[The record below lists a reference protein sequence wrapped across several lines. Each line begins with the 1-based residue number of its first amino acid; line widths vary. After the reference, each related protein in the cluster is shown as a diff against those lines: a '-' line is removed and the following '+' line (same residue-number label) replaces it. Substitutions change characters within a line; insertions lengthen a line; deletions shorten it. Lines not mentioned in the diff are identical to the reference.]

1 MSDAKEE
8 REEAFSCPECRA
20 GVMNLQHMAY
30 YTWLTGELISVP
42 DFPAWVCDVCGL
54 REYDARAIAWLNILL
69 SPNTGRRR
77 KPSQHIP
84 LPQQPRPPI
93 QP

>member
-1 MSDAKEE
+1 MSDANNE
-8 REEAFSCPECRA
+8 RDEQFSCPECRA
-20 GVMNLQHMAY
+20 GVMNLQHMTY
-30 YTWLTGELISVP
+30 YTWLSGELISVP

-54 REYDARAIAWLNILL
+54 REYDSRAIAWLNILL

-77 KPSQHIP
+77 KPFQPLP
-84 LPQQPRPPI
+84 LPQQPHPPL